1 MTRKELYNEIVSL
14 GLQEEV
20 KKQWGDNYTR
30 CPNDFLEKVINSA
43 TKAFKTPKNC
53 KCKRVI
59 PIVNTVDYLDA
70 MNCTIAATQGSFDI
84 LIGIL
89 KKKHILLDSEIDMIY
104 K

>member
-30 CPNDFLEKVINSA
+30 CPNDFLKKVINSA
-43 TKAFKTPKNC
+43 TKALKTSKEC
-53 KCKRVI
+53 KCKRE
-59 PIVNTVDYLDA
+59 NTVDYLDA

>member
-43 TKAFKTPKNC
+43 TKALRTSKEC
-53 KCKRVI
+53 KCKRKMA
-59 PIVNTVDYLDA
+59 VNTVDYLDA
-70 MNCTIAATQGSFDI
+70 MNCTIAATQASFDI
-84 LIGIL
+84 LVGIL
-89 KKKHILLDSEIDMIY
+89 RNKNILLKSEVDKIY
-104 K
+104 S

>member
-43 TKAFKTPKNC
+43 TKAFKAPKNC
-53 KCKRVI
+53 KCNKGAS
-59 PIVNTVDYLDA
+59 IVST
-70 MNCTIAATQGSFDI
+70 AAYVQRCFDM

-89 KKKHILLDSEIDMIY
+89 KRKHILLDSEIDMIY
-104 K
+104 NRN